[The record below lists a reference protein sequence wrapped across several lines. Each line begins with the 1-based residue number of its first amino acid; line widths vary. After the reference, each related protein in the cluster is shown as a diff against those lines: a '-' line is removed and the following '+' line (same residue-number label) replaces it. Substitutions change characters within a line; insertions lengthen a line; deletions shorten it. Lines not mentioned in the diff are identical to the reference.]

1 MKLTYVYDLRFQFDG
16 THYYSKNFSDRTWQ
30 KYFDVAD
37 EIHVYPMIQQVENS
51 KLSSIKSP
59 IIMHNIPFSST
70 KSIYLNLKDMWTLAM
85 QIVESSDNIIIRLP
99 SHIGTFVGLACL
111 KQQKTYGVEV
121 VGNALEAY
129 GLHGNPVYKMAAPF
143 LHYSMKKIVANATVA
158 IYVTDNYL
166 QQCYPN
172 EQQIYTVA
180 NATIKKQPAEVK
192 WQQKPFTIGMI
203 GSLEANFKGHTTFFN
218 ALKQLDKLNQPIV
231 VRLLGEG
238 RLPQLPP
245 YQNITIH
252 HEGIIDQQDLPDWY
266 QSLQL
271 YVQPSY
277 TEAIGRSIMEAMS
290 YGLPVVGSRVGG
302 IPELLTD
309 EVMFPARNS
318 KEMAAKIAL
327 FMYDPGL
334 WERVSK
340 RNQAHIQRFEQSEV
354 QQQRRN
360 AFQKLSFVR

>member
-1 MKLTYVYDLRFQFDG
+1 MKLTYIYDLRFQFDG

-30 KYFDVAD
+30 KYLDVAD
-37 EIHVYPMIQQVENS
+37 EIHVYPMIQQVKNS
-51 KLSSIKSP
+51 KLSPISSP
-59 IIMHNIPFSST
+59 IIMHNISFQST

-85 QIVESSDNIIIRLP
+85 QIVASSEDIIIRLP
-99 SHIGTFVGLACL
+99 SHIGTFVGLACI

-129 GLHGNPVYKMAAPF
+129 GLHGNPVYKIAAPF
-143 LHYSMKKIVANATVA
+143 LHYSMKKIVTNAAVA

-172 EQQIYTVA
+172 QQQNYTVA
-180 NATIKKQPAEVK
+180 NATIKKQPTEAK
-192 WQQKPFTIGMI
+192 WQQQPFTIGMI
-203 GSLEANFKGHTTFFN
+203 GSLDAAYKGHTTLFK
-218 ALKQLDKLNQPIV
+218 ALRQLDKLNRPII

-238 RLPQLPP
+238 SLIQHPN
-245 YQNITIH
+245 YQNITIQ
-252 HEGIIDQQDLPDWY
+252 HEGIIDEQYLPAWY

-290 YGLPVVGSRVGG
+290 YGVPVVASRVGG

-309 EVMFPARNS
+309 DVMFPARDA
-318 KEMAAKIAL
+318 KEMAAKISL
-327 FMYDPGL
+327 FMYDSAL
-334 WERVSK
+334 WRRISK
-340 RNQAHIQRFEQSEV
+340 RNQEYIQRFEQAVVEEK
-354 QQQRRN
+354 RRS
-360 AFQKLSFVR
+360 AFQKLSSN